1 MPNSSDNRLRA
12 KEPHAD
18 CPWWREE
25 KWIKRELADA
35 KEERRELKAGLEES
49 RKEHREGLATL
60 GEKIEQSAILA
71 IRKDSANARITKIL
85 LAIITAV
92 GGCVAAGIAILVQ
105 Q

>member
-18 CPWWREE
+18 CPWWRDE

-35 KEERRELKAGLEES
+35 Q
-49 RKEHREGLATL
+49 EHREGLATL